1 MVVHTSSPPTQ
12 HHNKVKPKPPKRH
25 TQTTKKKEELNNDIL
40 QDPKNKQVVDDEDGV
55 NNEVDE
61 NNDEDIDEPSDE
73 EDVADEND
81 DEDIDEPS
89 DEEDVVDQ
97 DDLADEKEDDNN
109 IVQQNEDGKE
119 LNIDSKKD
127 EGEVNDDEFSS
138 IESVG
143 EDDLSVSEN
152 DSNHIEEQLR
162 EQATPA
168 SGTTEPA
175 STPPKQRS
183 SQHINPNFRGKPE
196 NYDPH
201 YKYNKHAQTGGKRT
215 QKHRWG
221 GLPPSTNNGKPSRVQ
236 RLLQTNP
243 IADKLLTKEE
253 CNRSEFCQWDDEAQ
267 KCKGLSIDY
276 AVRKMSIMRA
286 KLNQRFLDMLQV
298 SAVDCLVFRELH
310 DDRSRQCFVPDKNS
324 TTADVRA
331 YRGFN
336 EADYEET
343 EETVQKQ
350 TRTVKASNATK
361 TLKCRILKTEAE
373 CAAEP
378 PFGGPTR

>member
-1 MVVHTSSPPTQ
+1 MRIVITPLVAVLIWS
-12 HHNKVKPKPPKRH
+12 
-25 TQTTKKKEELNNDIL
+25 
-40 QDPKNKQVVDDEDGV
+40 
-55 NNEVDE
+55 
-61 NNDEDIDEPSDE
+61 
-73 EDVADEND
+73 DVAPHGYQFALYLYTIASVTDY
-81 DEDIDEPS
+81 IDGFIARRLKVESPF
-89 DEEDVVDQ
+89 
-97 DDLADEKEDDNN
+97 
-109 IVQQNEDGKE
+109 
-119 LNIDSKKD
+119 
-127 EGEVNDDEFSS
+127 GEMLD
-138 IESVG
+138 
-143 EDDLSVSEN
+143 
-152 DSNHIEEQLR
+152 
-162 EQATPA
+162 
-168 SGTTEPA
+168 
-175 STPPKQRS
+175 
-183 SQHINPNFRGKPE
+183 
-196 NYDPH
+196 
-201 YKYNKHAQTGGKRT
+201 
-215 QKHRWG
+215 
-221 GLPPSTNNGKPSRVQ
+221 
-236 RLLQTNP
+236 P

-373 CAAEP
+373 CAANDACYIERGK
-378 PFGGPTR
+378 FYGFK